1 MCPAAGRM
9 KEKRN
14 QWREV
19 FATPIVE
26 RLRAAAPGAQVEPE
40 DVVWLMALCPLD
52 ALAKGMT
59 SPFCDMF
66 TREEFEGFEYYEDLG
81 EYYSFG

>member
-9 KEKRN
+9 KEKRDY
-14 QWREV
+14 WREI

-26 RLRAAAPGAQVEPE
+26 RLRAAAPGAQVELK

-52 ALAKGMT
+52 ALAKGMA

-66 TREEFEGFEYYEDLG
+66 TREEFKGFEYYEDLG
-81 EYYSFG
+81 EYYAFG